1 MKHHTY
7 QLQNP
12 VRNNETMMLTEIKK
26 NLRILSRS
34 AKFSLIQF
42 LATELAQEEQELSK
56 YFPQDS
62 QHGFWSQ
69 HNAFEAAQ
77 KLEALN
83 IYSKKEVNHASSRT
97 SE

>member
-1 MKHHTY
+1 MI
-7 QLQNP
+7 
-12 VRNNETMMLTEIKK
+12 LTEIKR

-42 LATELAQEEQELSK
+42 IATELAQEEQELSR
-56 YFPQDS
+56 YFKPES

-77 KLEALN
+77 KLETLLE
-83 IYSKKEVNHASSRT
+83 SKGNQV
-97 SE
+97 

>member
-1 MKHHTY
+1 MKQHTY

-12 VRNNETMMLTEIKK
+12 VRKNEIMILTEIKK
-26 NLRILSRS
+26 NMRILSRS
-34 AKFSLIQF
+34 AKLSLIQF

-56 YFPQDS
+56 YLPQDS

-77 KLEALN
+77 KLEVLLDGGQQ
-83 IYSKKEVNHASSRT
+83 
-97 SE
+97 